1 VQSQPSGQDGNGFLP
16 DAAESTH
23 PHPNPGVSAS
33 LRRSAGA
40 ERYSAKPLLHP
51 LEGEGAGLA
60 PPKGNRLCRLQDSSN
75 FYCLPGRA
83 GGPPLVG

>member
-1 VQSQPSGQDGNGFLP
+1 MVLSSARAWFLP
-16 DAAESTH
+16 LQGGSQEGDGLQQRDQTH

-51 LEGEGAGLA
+51 LEGEGVAAAVLYSS
-60 PPKGNRLCRLQDSSN
+60 SSN
-75 FYCLPGRA
+75 
-83 GGPPLVG
+83 